1 MRTAHAANR
10 APRFSS
16 RGWCRPLFRTVLAVF
31 MLAAVTAPGTERGT
45 VQAAQPSPSRPN
57 VVLIL
62 MDDMGYG
69 DLGSYG
75 ATDIKTPHLDRLA
88 REGVAQR
95 PRHNPTV
102 STEVRA
108 SRSGTRSRC
117 GSSRDPGQRRRS
129 TCRPIP

>member
-1 MRTAHAANR
+1 MRTAHAATR
-10 APRFSS
+10 PRCFQS

-31 MLAAVTAPGTERGT
+31 MLAVVTVPGIERGI

-62 MDDMGYG
+62 MDDLGYG

-88 REGVAQR
+88 REGVRLTDGYPTAWSVHQR
-95 PRHNPTV
+95 
-102 STEVRA
+102 A
-108 SRSGTRSRC
+108 
-117 GSSRDPGQRRRS
+117 RRS
-129 TCRPIP
+129 